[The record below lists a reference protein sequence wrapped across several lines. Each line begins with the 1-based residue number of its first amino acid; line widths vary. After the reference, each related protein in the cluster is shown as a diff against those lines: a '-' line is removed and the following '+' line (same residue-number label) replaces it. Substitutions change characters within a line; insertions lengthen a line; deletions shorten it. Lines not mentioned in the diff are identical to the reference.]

1 MVRSHAETTEYSLT
15 PKLLIFTT
23 VNGRY
28 KVYADLFTF
37 CINRAYPEYRVEVK
51 VLEELKMPYY
61 SACARFLYDPGFD
74 GDVYITDVD
83 MMICPEKLSIQGF
96 HREEIR
102 KSGLCYSNSPRWKE
116 PHGENRLTG
125 LHYVTE
131 EWWKVIK
138 DQRFKETQ
146 RLLNG
151 EIGYKKDD
159 DEQMLMR
166 IVKNSGL
173 PVAKYGPL
181 INRHHGI
188 HLGTIRDYAGGT
200 LQTKKVVLRQRID
213 KERAWYWCN
222 FIDTED
228 YKKLFAEIQKQDR
241 QATYEL
247 KELEKFVRMAWK

>member
-1 MVRSHAETTEYSLT
+1 MT

-28 KVYADLFTF
+28 RVYADLFTF
-37 CINRAYPEYRVEVK
+37 CCKRAYPEYRVEVK
-51 VLEELKMPYY
+51 VLEESKIHYY
-61 SACARFLYDPGFD
+61 AACKRFLMNPEFD

-83 MMICPEKLSIQGF
+83 MMICPEKVSIQDF

-102 KSGLCYSNSPRWKE
+102 KSGLFYSNSPRWKE

-131 EWWKVIK
+131 DWWKKTYHEREMEAIELFYSK
-138 DQRFKETQ
+138 
-146 RLLNG
+146 
-151 EIGYKKDD
+151 IGYCKCD
-159 DEQMLMR
+159 DEMMLMR

-200 LQTKKVVLRQRID
+200 LQTKKTVLRQRID

-228 YKKLFAEIQKQDR
+228 YRKLFKDIEKQDK

>member
-1 MVRSHAETTEYSLT
+1 VT

-28 KVYADLFTF
+28 RVYTDLFTF
-37 CINRAYPEYRVEVK
+37 CCKRAYPDYEVMIGSIINQNTEDDK
-51 VLEELKMPYY
+51 IKYLA
-61 SACARFLYDPGFD
+61 ACMRFLIQPVEDQDNYESP
-74 GDVYITDVD
+74 DVYITDVD
-83 MMICPEKLSIQGF
+83 MMICPEKVSIQDF
-96 HREEIR
+96 HRAEMGI
-102 KSGLCYSNSPRWKE
+102 SGLCYSNSPRWKE

-125 LHYVTE
+125 LHYVRHTWWEDTREQRKIE
-131 EWWKVIK
+131 EARI
-138 DQRFKETQ
+138 FK
-146 RLLNG
+146 G
-151 EIGYKKDD
+151 EIGNGKCD
-159 DEQMLMR
+159 DEMMLMR

-200 LQTKKVVLRQRID
+200 LQTKKTVLRQRID
-213 KERAWYWCN
+213 KEKAWYWCN
-222 FIDTED
+222 LIDTAD
-228 YKKLFAEIQKQDR
+228 YKKLFAEIEKQDR